1 MKRLKINTKA
11 FDNPEMES
19 LIMSELMSL
28 KNDPIVYPVI
38 QNDLKLT
45 SAEAKKNIAALLDF
59 QEDAHY
65 CVNCP
70 GLGDCDKLHPRFQL
84 HLQRDGEYIVR
95 HYDPCEKMLSLAS
108 FRERYIRC
116 TFPEEW
122 RDSYLPNIERSV
134 SSRTDAVKIL
144 ASVYTNGTKNWA
156 YLTGKAGSGKSFM
169 LACLANSIT
178 KEKKPGAFVDTGSLL
193 NELKEKSISDHD
205 GFEALIQELSSAS
218 ILVFDDFG
226 NEYKTE
232 YVYTNILYPI
242 LNNREKGG
250 LPTAFASDFTIAQIA
265 SMYKP
270 KIGDVRAEQLSE
282 LLKRKCR
289 KEYDVTS
296 INFH

>member
-1 MKRLKINTKA
+1 MKRIKIDPKA
-11 FDNPEMES
+11 FNNPEIDS
-19 LIMSELMSL
+19 LISSELTSL

-59 QEDAHY
+59 QEDANY
-65 CVNCP
+65 CANCP
-70 GLGDCDKLHPRFQL
+70 GLGNCDKLHPHFQL

-108 FRERYIRC
+108 FRQRYIRC
-116 TFPEEW
+116 SFPEDW
-122 RDSYLPNIERSV
+122 RDASLKTIEKSKA
-134 SSRTDAVKIL
+134 SRKESLL
-144 ASVYTNGTKNWA
+144 AMAGIAKGEDRWLFLNGR
-156 YLTGKAGSGKSFM
+156 AGSGKTYM
-169 LACLANSIT
+169 LACLANYIT
-178 KEKKPGAFVDTGSLL
+178 SKGKRGAFVDTGSLL
-193 NELKEKSISDHD
+193 NELKEKSISDHE

-242 LNNREKGG
+242 LNNREKAG
-250 LPTAFASDFTIAQIA
+250 LPTAFASDFTITQIA